1 VPAAVEEQASPL
13 SPDQQQ
19 QQQQQQQQHE
29 QQQQQRYRLQAMKWG
44 LVPFWTKRSPDY
56 GTMRKTINCRDDS
69 LAAGAGGMWASM
81 KARKR
86 CVVIAEGFYE
96 WYVCQVLFYLVG
108 EVVVL
113 FLFWCFGVVGWE
125 LTGWGGGTGWVGKHG

>member
-13 SPDQQQ
+13 SPDQH

-56 GTMRKTINCRDDS
+56 GTLRKTINCRDDS

-96 WYVCQVLFYLVG
+96 WYVCQVLFYLI
-108 EVVVL
+108 EVVVSFFLWL
-113 FLFWCFGVVGWE
+113 FR
-125 LTGWGGGTGWVGKHG
+125 GGLEVKGEVNWLGRGNMTD